1 MPIRKS
7 TNKLIVH
14 CADTYAHMD
23 IGAREINNW
32 HIDRG
37 WSGIG
42 YHFVV
47 RRDGTVENG
56 RAINQVGAHCKGF
69 NSESIGICLV
79 GGRGDQGQPEDNFT
93 ESQMETLGF
102 LIDSLEGDY
111 PDADVFGHNDLNP
124 HKFCPSFDVH
134 DWIRTNDCCDEDGD

>member
-1 MPIRKS
+1 
-7 TNKLIVH
+7 
-14 CADTYAHMD
+14 MD